1 MFFYLLLL
9 RAIDDRITY
18 IKDIFKLSIFFKF
31 TNKYKMFYSS
41 VDDDKV
47 NGVNDDDDDGMR
59 AIMEKVE
66 KGFKN
71 VDAVFGGRVH

>member
-1 MFFYLLLL
+1 
-9 RAIDDRITY
+9 
-18 IKDIFKLSIFFKF
+18 
-31 TNKYKMFYSS
+31 MFYSS